1 MRDFNHI
8 ISRSLLCKA
17 FVCLFFLFFIGITQ
31 TNAQRIVKG
40 TVTDETGEPL
50 IGASILIKGTGHGA
64 VTDTN
69 GKSGITVNNENS
81 VLVFSY
87 LGMEPYQV
95 TAKSTQIDVKLHAA
109 SNELSEVA
117 IVSTGYQKLSRE
129 RSTAAFGL
137 VDSTK
142 LARQMTTTIQAALE
156 GQVSGL
162 VMNINPNSGEMSP
175 ILRGVGTF
183 SNDVGTQPL
192 IVVDDMPTDLKLS
205 EINPYNVESVTVLK
219 DAAAASIYGAL
230 AANGVIVITT
240 KEAKDKGTHVTVN
253 ADWFIST
260 KPNFNN
266 LNLAST
272 SDIIDYQTA
281 IYNDGVAQSGSG
293 ESWLGQYKSNYYN
306 PLFNLYLNQEK
317 GKLGA
322 DDVSATLAQWRGNDY
337 YNQFRDNAWRTAVT
351 QRYNIA
357 LSQKAGK
364 SNHYASF
371 NFEHDKNRLVN
382 DKDSRFSL
390 YYKSSYNVTKWLT
403 ANVGVD
409 VRFTNS
415 SSPANYDYNLQQRYE
430 QIIAPE
436 GNRYTSPYVNVG
448 GYSGSAY
455 NGQIVDEY
463 TGNALFKSFGFNV
476 LDALDESITHT
487 KTLRIRPFASLQ
499 AKFLKYFKYNM
510 MYQYEW
516 GQSRSKLF
524 DAEDSYLMRM
534 THNAMVDTD
543 GKSHLPEGGRFYQ
556 AEGSSQRYTF
566 RNQIGFDY
574 DFLHKHS
581 VTAIAG
587 LEFRETKSPQIINQV
602 LYGYDPV
609 TLTSDRMNW
618 EELYTGVGN
627 SMLSNNQI
635 TLSGPS
641 TTLKETRH
649 RYASF
654 YMNAGYT
661 YNHLYSLSGS
671 LRWDEADLFGLDIK
685 NQHKPLWSI
694 GAGWNI
700 SGEDFMKN
708 VSWVDYLKLR
718 ATYGVNGNV
727 DQTSTS
733 FFVVSQ
739 KTTKYPIKDTYLKY
753 NDDDLPNPR
762 LRWEKTATFNLGVDF
777 RLFNNIINGN
787 IEYYNRKATDLLVRR
802 YMDATL
808 GVGSRV
814 VNNGEMRNRGIE
826 LSLTGNIIRTKDWS
840 LSATLNYAHNS
851 NKMLKVDHSDSDYA
865 GLFMMSPTNYF
876 IEGTAYNTLWAYH
889 IDRFENGYPIA
900 VDKDGNDLVT
910 FNEDGTVASI
920 TRPADLKGTDDVVN
934 MGTLTPKYNGSLSL
948 NLRWKNLELNTLFVY
963 AGGNKLR
970 LTTLDMNDN
979 MGSETYEGITQR
991 WSEATNPNGTRMYLD
1006 MPTSVRTYASIF
1018 NEWNRYGDH
1027 HVKSADYLKLRSIN
1041 LSYTLPLDLTHRIG
1055 LGRTKFT
1062 FQVNNLF
1069 TLCRAGHNIDPE
1081 AYSYNSGT
1089 RSLSQPK
1096 TISIGVTTNF

>member
-8 ISRSLLCKA
+8 ILRSLCKA
-17 FVCLFFLFFIGITQ
+17 LVCLLFLFFAGLTQ
-31 TNAQRIVKG
+31 TNAQCIVKG
-40 TVTDETGEPL
+40 ATTE
-50 IGASILIKGTGHGA
+50 A
-64 VTDTN
+64 N
-69 GKSGITVNNENS
+69 GKHGITANNE
-81 VLVFSY
+81 L
-87 LGMEPYQV
+87 P
-95 TAKSTQIDVKLHAA
+95 
-109 SNELSEVA
+109 EVA

-137 VDSTK
+137 VDSIK
-142 LARQMTTTIQAALE
+142 LSRQMTTSLQAALE
-156 GQVSGL
+156 GQVAGL
-162 VMNINPNSGEMSP
+162 VMNINPNNGEMSP

-192 IVVDDMPTDLKLS
+192 IVIDNMPTDLKLS

-240 KEAKDKGTHVTVN
+240 KEAKSKGTHVTVN

-281 IYNDGVAQSGSG
+281 VYNDGVAQSGSG

-322 DDVSATLAQWRGNDY
+322 NEVNATLAQWRGNDY

-390 YYKSSYNVTKWLT
+390 YYKSNYDVTKWLT

-409 VRFTNS
+409 VRFANS
-415 SSPANYDYNLQQRYE
+415 SSPANYDYKLQQRYE
-430 QIIAPE
+430 QILDAE

-455 NGQIVDEY
+455 NGQTVDEY
-463 TGNALFKSFGFNV
+463 TSNALFKSFGFNV

-524 DAEDSYLMRM
+524 DAADSYLMRM
-534 THNAMVDTD
+534 THNAMIDTD

-574 DFLHKHS
+574 DFLHKHR

-627 SMLSNNQI
+627 SMLSNSQI

-654 YMNAGYT
+654 YMNAAYT
-661 YNHLYSLSGS
+661 YNYLYSLSGS

-739 KTTKYPIKDTYLKY
+739 KTTKYPVKDTYLKY
-753 NDDDLPNPR
+753 DDDDLPNPR

-826 LSLTGNIIRTKDWS
+826 LSLTGNIIRAKDWN

-865 GLFMMSPTNYF
+865 SLFMMSPTNYF

-889 IDRFENGYPIA
+889 INRFENGYPIA
-900 VDKDGNDLVT
+900 VDKDGKDMVT
-910 FNEDGTVASI
+910 FNEDGTVANI
-920 TRPADLKGTDDVVN
+920 KRPADLKGTDDVVN
-934 MGTLTPKYNGSLSL
+934 MGTLTPKYNGSFSL
-948 NLRWKNLELNTLFVY
+948 NLHWKDLELNTLFIY

-991 WSEATNPNGTRMYLD
+991 WSKDNNPNGTRMYLD
-1006 MPTSVRTYASIF
+1006 MPTNVRTYASIF

-1027 HVKSADYLKLRSIN
+1027 NVKSADYIKLRSIN
-1041 LSYTLPLDLTHRIG
+1041 LSYTLPLDLTHHVG

-1062 FQVNNLF
+1062 LQVNNLF

-1081 AYSYNSGT
+1081 AYSYNSGA
-1089 RSLSQPK
+1089 RSLCQPK
-1096 TISIGVTTNF
+1096 TISIGITTNF

>member
-8 ISRSLLCKA
+8 ILRSLLFCKA
-17 FVCLFFLFFIGITQ
+17 LVCLFFLFFAGLTQ
-31 TNAQRIVKG
+31 TNAQHIVKDA
-40 TVTDETGEPL
+40 T
-50 IGASILIKGTGHGA
+50 
-64 VTDTN
+64 TDTN
-69 GKSGITVNNENS
+69 GKHGITANNE
-81 VLVFSY
+81 L
-87 LGMEPYQV
+87 P
-95 TAKSTQIDVKLHAA
+95 
-109 SNELSEVA
+109 EVA

-142 LARQMTTTIQAALE
+142 LSRQMTTSLQAALE
-156 GQVSGL
+156 GQVAGL
-162 VMNINPNSGEMSP
+162 VMSINPNNGEMSP

-183 SNDVGTQPL
+183 SSDVGTQPL
-192 IVVDDMPTDLKLS
+192 IVIDDMPTDLKLS

-230 AANGVIVITT
+230 AANGVIVIAT
-240 KEAKDKGTHVTVN
+240 KEAKSKGTHVTVN
-253 ADWFIST
+253 ADWFISA

-281 IYNDGVAQSGSG
+281 VYNDGVAQSGSG

-322 DDVSATLAQWRGNDY
+322 NEVNATLAQWRGNDY

-390 YYKSSYNVTKWLT
+390 YYKSNYNVTKWLT
-403 ANVGVD
+403 ANVGVE

-415 SSPANYDYNLQQRYE
+415 SSPVNYDYKLQQRYE
-430 QIIAPE
+430 QILDTE

-455 NGQIVDEY
+455 NGQTVDEY

-524 DAEDSYLMRM
+524 DAADSYLMRM

-574 DFLHKHS
+574 DFLHKHR

-609 TLTSDRMNW
+609 TLTSDRINW

-654 YMNAGYT
+654 YMNAAYT
-661 YNHLYSLSGS
+661 YNYLYSLSGS

-694 GAGWNI
+694 GMGWNI
-700 SGEDFMKN
+700 SGEEFIKD

-753 NDDDLPNPR
+753 DDDDLPNPR

-777 RLFNNIINGN
+777 RLFNNILNGN

-814 VNNGEMRNRGIE
+814 VNNGEMRNRGFE

-900 VDKDGNDLVT
+900 VDKDGKDMVT
-910 FNEDGTVASI
+910 FKEDGTVANI
-920 TRPADLKGTDDVVN
+920 TRPADLKGTDDVIN

-948 NLRWKNLELNTLFVY
+948 NLRWKDLELNTLFVY

-991 WSEATNPNGTRMYLD
+991 WSEDNNPNGTRMYLD
-1006 MPTSVRTYASIF
+1006 MPTNVRTYASIF

-1027 HVKSADYLKLRSIN
+1027 NVKSADYLKLRSIN
-1041 LSYTLPLDLTHRIG
+1041 LSYTLPLDLTRHVG

-1062 FQVNNLF
+1062 LQVNNLF

-1096 TISIGVTTNF
+1096 TISIGITTNF